1 MSKINVLIF
10 PAEGENAYE
19 LHSALSYCVN
29 INLYGASS
37 VARHGQYLFSNY
49 SHNLPFITAPSFIEE
64 FNDYLQAN
72 KIDCVFPT
80 HDTIALFLQ
89 EHASDIHAKLIM
101 GDLYTA
107 KICRSKIQTYEL
119 LADCNFVPRRYRSVD
134 ANINFPLFS
143 KPDEGEGAHGA
154 KMVNN
159 IEELQLID
167 FNNNLVTEY
176 LPGKE
181 YTVDCLTDKDG
192 QLRYVSPR
200 TRERIMA
207 GISVSGQNIRIT
219 DEIQYIAETINQ
231 RLHFLGLWYFQL
243 RQDKDGKMKL
253 MEIST
258 RCSGTMCLTRAKGIN
273 LPLLSVYTA
282 MGYDIKVADNGNLA
296 QMDRALIGRY
306 NLNIS
311 YDDVFIDFD
320 DTITIRG
327 HINPMAIAFL
337 YQCKNQNKRVHLLTR
352 HEDDIHKDL
361 AKYAISESLFDFV
374 DCVIKESKS
383 SVIEKY
389 STNKAIFIDNAYQE
403 RIDVATNCNIPT
415 FDADAFE
422 FLLDWRI

>member
-37 VARHGQYLFSNY
+37 VARHGLYLFSNY
-49 SHNLPFITAPSFIEE
+49 SHNLPFISSPAFIKE
-64 FNDYLQAN
+64 FNDYLYAN
-72 KIDCVFPT
+72 QIDCIFPT

-89 EHASDIHAKLIM
+89 EHATEIHAKLLM

-119 LADCNFVPRRYRSVD
+119 FADCNFVPRRYRGID

-143 KPDEGEGAHGA
+143 KPDESEGAHGT

-181 YTVDCLTDKDG
+181 YTIDCFTDKDG

-207 GISVSGQNIRIT
+207 GISVSGRNIPIT
-219 DEIQYIAETINQ
+219 DEIQHIAETINQ

-243 RQDKDGKMKL
+243 RQDIDGKMKL

-282 MGYDIKVADNGNLA
+282 MGYDVKVADNGNLA

-327 HINPMAIAFL
+327 NINPMAIAFL
-337 YQCKNQNKRVHLLTR
+337 YQCKNQNKKVHLLTR

-361 AKYAISESLFDFV
+361 AKYAISESLFDFI
-374 DCVIKESKS
+374 DCVTIESKS
-383 SVIEKY
+383 SVIKKY
-389 STNKAIFIDNAYQE
+389 STSKTIFIDNAYQE
-403 RIDVATNCNIPT
+403 RIDVETNCKIPT

-422 FLLDWRI
+422 FLLDWRM